1 MEKREYSRKLLDP
14 IHVTDI
20 QVPDRFIILA
30 HYGTILNASATGLL
44 IEIQRHDLSPELQHN
59 ELTLDALHGDE
70 MMMKIVE
77 MSLDIDGKIVRTNET
92 AHGSYEIAIDFAA
105 NAPAY
110 WRECFAELLPQ
121 RGEFSHIQHA
131 HLN

>member
-1 MEKREYSRKLLDP
+1 MEKREHARKLLDP

-20 QVPDRFIILA
+20 QAIDRFMVLA
-30 HYGTILNASATGLL
+30 RYGTLLNASASGLL
-44 IEIQRHDLSPELQHN
+44 IEIQPRDLSPEVLHD
-59 ELTLDALHGDE
+59 ELTLDDIVGDDVV
-70 MMMKIVE
+70 MKVVE
-77 MSLDIDGKIVRTNET
+77 MSLEIDGKIVRAQKT
-92 AHGSYEIAIDFAA
+92 AHGRYEIAIDFAA

-110 WRECFAELLPQ
+110 WRECFAELLPN